1 MPACTR
7 AIGSI
12 LNVVL
17 MGENRI
23 GMCHWCNAPFNEADP
38 DSTRYPTRDHRIPKS
53 RGGGTG
59 LDGNLVWACRECNM
73 LKADLMPDE
82 FVEYMKI
89 ANDGVRHAV
98 AYGLARNGVRYEEWM
113 RDG

>member
-1 MPACTR
+1 MSKRNKR
-7 AIGSI
+7 ARHRLTTIRWRT
-12 LNVVL
+12 N
-17 MGENRI
+17 
-23 GMCHWCNAPFNEADP
+23 CHWCNAPFNEADP

-53 RGGGTG
+53 RGGGSG
-59 LDGNLVWACRECNM
+59 IDGNLVWACRECNM

-98 AYGLARNGVRYEEWM
+98 AYGLARNGVRYEEW
-113 RDG
+113 RCASR